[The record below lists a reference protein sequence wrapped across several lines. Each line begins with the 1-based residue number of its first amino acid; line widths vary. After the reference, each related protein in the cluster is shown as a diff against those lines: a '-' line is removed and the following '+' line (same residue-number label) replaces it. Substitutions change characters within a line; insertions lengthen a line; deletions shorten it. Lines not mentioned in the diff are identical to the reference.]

1 LILRIFIFSGLWALC
16 ANSASAADMLSIEV
30 DYVDGRYSMESVIWF
45 DAGVD
50 ETYEVFSD
58 YDLSTKFSSAIVE
71 ARNLK
76 PDAQGRP
83 GFYIRNKACIL
94 FFCKSVVRQGYVQSR
109 DKRLLQAFTDASV
122 SDFRFCEESWEFVEE
137 DGGTRVSYTLHM
149 EPDFWIPP
157 AIGPYMIKRKLRS
170 NGTEALGRIEA
181 IAQGYDSSQEPIS
194 D

>member
-1 LILRIFIFSGLWALC
+1 MLRIFILSGLWALC
-16 ANSASAADMLSIEV
+16 ANSASAAEMLSIEV

-45 DAGVD
+45 DAGAD
-50 ETYEVFSD
+50 ETYAVFSD
-58 YDLSTKFSSAIVE
+58 FDLSTEFSGAIVE
-71 ARNLK
+71 ARNLE

-83 GFYIRNKACIL
+83 GYYIRNKGCVL

-122 SDFRFCEESWEFVEE
+122 SDFRFCEESWEFAEE
-137 DGGTRVSYTLHM
+137 NGGTRVRYTLAM

-170 NGTEALGRIEA
+170 DGSEALSRIEA
-181 IAQGYDSSQEPIS
+181 IAQEYSQTSGLVI